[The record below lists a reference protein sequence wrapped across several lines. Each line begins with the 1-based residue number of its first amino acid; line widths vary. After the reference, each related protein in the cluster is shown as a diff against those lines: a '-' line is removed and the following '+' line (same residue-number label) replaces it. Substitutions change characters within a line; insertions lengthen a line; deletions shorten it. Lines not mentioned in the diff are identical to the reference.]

1 MTDLSHFPLNNSGTG
16 TRSALDIARHDAM
29 TESFWLREA
38 KATLRT
44 RDPIDAANDAVA
56 LADWADLRCGD
67 ILQTSPASCSF
78 SAISLP
84 SPHGHPPHAE

>member
-1 MTDLSHFPLNNSGTG
+1 MTNLSHFPLSNTGTG
-16 TRSALDIARHDAM
+16 TISPDARHDAM

-67 ILQTSPASCSF
+67 ILQTSAASCSF

-84 SPHGHPPHAE
+84 SPHGHPPHAD